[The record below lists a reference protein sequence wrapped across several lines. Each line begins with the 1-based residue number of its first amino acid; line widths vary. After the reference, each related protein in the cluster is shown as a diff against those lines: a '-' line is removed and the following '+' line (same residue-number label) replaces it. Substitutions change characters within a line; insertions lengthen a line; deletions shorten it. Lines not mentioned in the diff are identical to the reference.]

1 MIGKFISE
9 ECDKMGT
16 ELIQAYGALATAYD
30 RANMRY
36 TEDAKRFINIAMA
49 HLDKTGI
56 DKEDLESITNPLI
69 EVIDGKEPKWQ
80 AHVGIAS
87 RIDTA
92 QEEILII
99 GPNFI
104 AACECSKRKA
114 I

>member
-16 ELIQAYGALATAYD
+16 ELIQAYGALTTAYD
-30 RANMRY
+30 RATMRY
-36 TEDAKRFINIAMA
+36 TGDAKKFINIAMM
-49 HLDKTGI
+49 HLNKTGI

-69 EVIDGKEPKWQ
+69 EVTEEKVPQ
-80 AHVGIAS
+80 SQSPVGIAS

-99 GPNFI
+99 APNFI
-104 AACECSKRKA
+104 AACQCRERR
-114 I
+114 